1 MACNKGLNT
10 AQLNSSW
17 SLVVWDCSDWPKN
30 LLHKLNEG
38 SFSYRNEDPALFCFT
53 SWIPLGCFT
62 VSTNSLPAPQE
73 GGFVVRD
80 HFPSLQQPP
89 RRIRCQILQEPV
101 GSENPWCWGWECLM
115 INLSIHEPQK
125 RRGGWFTKRNNEKKC
140 ISYIKYIMNN
150 IDIYIYT
157 WMLFVLWDHMFEETS
172 MKVPKDGSIPGKIHR
187 IFEAMFPFLEAAYPW
202 PQQLEFNHSLS
213 SAIWEAHGCP

>member
-1 MACNKGLNT
+1 MDPIGLF
-10 AQLNSSW
+10 
-17 SLVVWDCSDWPKN
+17 
-30 LLHKLNEG
+30 HR
-38 SFSYRNEDPALFCFT
+38 FS
-53 SWIPLGCFT
+53 
-62 VSTNSLPAPQE
+62 NSLPAP
-73 GGFVVRD
+73 
-80 HFPSLQQPP
+80 QQPP

-101 GSENPWCWGWECLM
+101 GFENPWCWGWECLM

-157 WMLFVLWDHMFEETS
+157 WVLFVLWDHMFEETS
-172 MKVPKDGSIPGKIHR
+172 MKVPKDGSIPGKIQR

-202 PQQLEFNHSLS
+202 PQQLVITTIPILRDLGSMRMSMRINQERTD
-213 SAIWEAHGCP
+213 

>member
-62 VSTNSLPAPQE
+62 VSVILFQQP
-73 GGFVVRD
+73 
-80 HFPSLQQPP
+80 QQPP

-101 GSENPWCWGWECLM
+101 GFENPWCWGWECLM

-140 ISYIKYIMNN
+140 IFYIKYIMNN
-150 IDIYIYT
+150 IDIYIYI
-157 WMLFVLWDHMFEETS
+157 HMS
-172 MKVPKDGSIPGKIHR
+172 VVCLVGSHVWR
-187 IFEAMFPFLEAAYPW
+187 
-202 PQQLEFNHSLS
+202 N
-213 SAIWEAHGCP
+213 